1 MCGRLRV
8 IGNNLGVLSS
18 IGATKEQVA
27 LARKEISK
35 QVKGNR
41 DAEEP
46 ELNLGSVQR
55 ARGLEESF

>member
-1 MCGRLRV
+1 M
-8 IGNNLGVLSS
+8 IGNDLGVLSS